1 MTYKELKNDFR
12 KLKQIKPIET
22 LTAHIIFT
30 EESFK
35 KKYPLLSRTY
45 RITSDEKAFW
55 PSMADYSLFGDCLD
69 GTDQGVRLDYYMEEE
84 RANVEGWKVEDCY
97 ILEHMRDVAA
107 IPNAQRQMQDD
118 GSICYFF
125 GDTAIRVTESMKDG
139 RISLKPIAGN
149 QVACGEWIDLPID
162 RLHGY
167 CFLLEKYLKGGDN
180 L

>member
-1 MTYKELKNDFR
+1 MTYKELKDEFC
-12 KLKQIKPIET
+12 KLKYVHPIVT
-22 LTAHIIFT
+22 LTAHMIFT
-30 EESFK
+30 EESFEK
-35 KKYPLLSRTY
+35 GYPLLNRTY

-55 PSMADYSLFGDCLD
+55 PRMMGYSVFGNCLD
-69 GTDQGVRLDYYMEEE
+69 GTNQGVWLDCYIEDE
-84 RANVEGWKVEDCY
+84 RTNVEGSRVEDCY

-125 GDTAIRVTESMKDG
+125 GDTTIRVTESMKDG

-149 QVACGEWIDLPID
+149 QVACGEWADLPID